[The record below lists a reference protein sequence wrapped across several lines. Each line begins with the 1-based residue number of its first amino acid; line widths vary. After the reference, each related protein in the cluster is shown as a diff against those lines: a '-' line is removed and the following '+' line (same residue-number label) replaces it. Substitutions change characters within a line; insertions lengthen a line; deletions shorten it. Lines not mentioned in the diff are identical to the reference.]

1 MAGLSQN
8 ATILIASAIL
18 ALGIATAGAEV
29 AEFRLADRTVSVKGL
44 AERTVRADLAIW
56 PIRFVATGD
65 DLAAVQAKTA
75 KDEQAVLAFLAKQG
89 LPGETVVSRGVD
101 VVDLLAQAYRQG
113 PVESRYI
120 VTRTLT
126 VRSTDVDA
134 VDRASQ
140 NVAELLDQGV
150 ALGGDQG
157 MPGANGP
164 SYSFTRLN
172 DIKTD
177 MIAEATRNAREAAQQ
192 FATDSGAALGGI
204 RRANQGVF
212 QIQPRDDVPGLL
224 ESRQIDKTV
233 RVVSTIDWALE

>member
-8 ATILIASAIL
+8 ATTLIASFIL
-18 ALGIATAGAEV
+18 AVGILAAGSEV
-29 AEFRLADRTVSVKGL
+29 ADMRLADRTVSVKGL

-56 PIRFVATGD
+56 PVRFVATGD

-75 KDEQAVLAFLAKQG
+75 ADERAVLDFLAKQG
-89 LPGETVVSRGVD
+89 LPAEAVVSRSVD

-113 PVESRYI
+113 PVDSRYI

-140 NVAELLDQGV
+140 NVADLLDRGV
-150 ALGGDQG
+150 ALSGEPG
-157 MPGANGP
+157 MPGMNGP
-164 SYSFTRLN
+164 NYSFTRLN
-172 DIKTD
+172 DIKTE

-192 FATDSGAALGGI
+192 FAADSGAKLGGI
-204 RRANQGVF
+204 RRASQGVF
-212 QIQPRDDVPGLL
+212 QIQPRDEVPGLP

-233 RVVSTIDWALE
+233 RVVSTIDWTLE